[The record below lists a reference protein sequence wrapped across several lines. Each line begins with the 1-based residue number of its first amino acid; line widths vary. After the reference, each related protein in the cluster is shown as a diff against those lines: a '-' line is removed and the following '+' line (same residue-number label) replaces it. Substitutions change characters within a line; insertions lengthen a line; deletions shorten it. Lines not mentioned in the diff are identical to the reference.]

1 VNTDSRRN
9 RSDQLRIK
17 HLRLLE
23 LVAEHH
29 SLAAVAQALHL
40 SQPTVTSMVQTL
52 EEVFGT
58 TLIERSARG
67 GSLTDAGSLALRQLR
82 IALASF
88 DTALESVVLGSTPLV
103 RVGVLPL
110 LDAWLLPQAMARMEA
125 TGTLPR
131 IAITHG
137 GINVLYGGLDR
148 SEIDCAICHL
158 DELPVQGGHLTDL
171 HKGGHLT
178 DLHIEPLHEESRL
191 FACATAHPLAQHAS
205 LRLGD
210 LANQEW
216 IVPPKASQAR
226 RVLERV
232 FLGAGLVPPE
242 PRVES
247 FPYHTNLEV
256 VAATRMLTFA
266 PSSPVRHYAEMGRV
280 HILPIADDIP
290 VSRLAFLARQPVM
303 QLPGVEPLR
312 QAVVWAARQMAGRT
326 T

>member
-1 VNTDSRRN
+1 MNIDSRRN

-58 TLIERSARG
+58 TLIERNARG
-67 GSLTDAGSLALRQLR
+67 GSLTDAGNLALRQLR

-88 DTALESVVLGSTPLV
+88 DTARESVVRGSTPLV

-110 LDAWLLPQAMARMEA
+110 LDAWLLPQAMARMES

-171 HKGGHLT
+171 H
-178 DLHIEPLHEESRL
+178 IEPLHEESRL
-191 FACATAHPLAQHAS
+191 FACATDHPLARHAS
-205 LRLGD
+205 LRLSD

-242 PRVES
+242 PRIES

-266 PSSPVRHYAEMGRV
+266 PSSPVRHYAGMGRV
-280 HILPIADDIP
+280 HILPVADDIP

-312 QAVVWAARQMAGRT
+312 QAVVWAARQMAAARAA
-326 T
+326 